1 MANSRSAKPTPLP
14 HPEEAAKRPS
24 RSTHPPDPA
33 APRLYGGLS
42 AEQRRAERRDRLI
55 VAAVQVSARLGREG
69 ATVAAICA
77 EAGLTARYF
86 YESFPSRDVLF
97 RAAFQRVQDQL
108 FARIT
113 PHIAGRDPVKGALTG
128 FFATLAEYP
137 GPARVFLVELDEH
150 EAEMKALGR
159 AAAARFGALFAPDAQ
174 PGSLA
179 EAGAAGAII
188 QIARR
193 WIQDGFRETPQEV
206 AAICLP
212 FARASKPLRG

>member
-1 MANSRSAKPTPLP
+1 MTTP
-14 HPEEAAKRPS
+14 A
-24 RSTHPPDPA
+24 PA
-33 APRLYGGLS
+33 RNYGGIPL
-42 AEQRRAERRDRLI
+42 AERQADRRARLI
-55 VAAVQVSARLGREG
+55 VAAIQVSARTGRES

-86 YESFPSRDVLF
+86 YESFANRDILF
-97 RAAFQRVQDQL
+97 LAAFQRVQDEL

-113 PHIAGRDPVKGALTG
+113 PHATGRDPVKGALIG
-128 FFATLAEYP
+128 FFSVLAEYP
-137 GPARVFLVELDEH
+137 GPARVFLVELDEQ

-159 AAAARFGALFAPDAQ
+159 AAAARFGALFAPWAE

-179 EAGAAGAII
+179 QAGAAGAII

-193 WIQDGFRETPQEV
+193 WVQEGFRETPQTV

-212 FARASKPLRG
+212 FARASKQTNG

>member
-1 MANSRSAKPTPLP
+1 MSRTLMSTPPRHAEARAKGEP
-14 HPEEAAKRPS
+14 
-24 RSTHPPDPA
+24 RSTQPA
-33 APRLYGGLS
+33 DAPPRLYGGLS
-42 AEQRRAERRDRLI
+42 AEQRQAERRDRLI
-55 VAAVQVSARLGREG
+55 MAAIQVSARTGREG

-86 YESFPSRDVLF
+86 YESFPNRDVLF
-97 RAAFQRVQDQL
+97 LAAFQRVQDEL
-108 FARIT
+108 FSRIT
-113 PHIAGRDPVKGALTG
+113 PHAAGRDPVKSALTG

-159 AAAARFGALFAPDAQ
+159 AAAARFGALFAPDAP

-179 EAGAAGAII
+179 QAGAAGAII

-193 WIQDGFRETPQEV
+193 WIQDGFRETPEEV

-212 FARASKPLRG
+212 FAKASKSPRG

>member
-1 MANSRSAKPTPLP
+1 MSNTPPP
-14 HPEEAAKRPS
+14 HPEERPKAAS
-24 RSTHPPDPA
+24 RRTQAAEAAAPA
-33 APRLYGGLS
+33 ARRYGGVS
-42 AEQRRAERRDRLI
+42 MAARQANRRDRLI
-55 VAAVQVSARLGREG
+55 MAAIQVSARTGREG

-86 YESFPSRDVLF
+86 YESFPNRDALF
-97 RAAFQRVQDQL
+97 LAAFQRVQDEL

-113 PHIAGRDPVKGALTG
+113 PHAAGRDPVKGALVG
-128 FFATLAEYP
+128 FFSTLAEYP

-159 AAAARFGALFAPDAQ
+159 AAAARFGALFAPDAP

-179 EAGAAGAII
+179 QAGAAGAII

-193 WIQDGFRETPQEV
+193 WVQEGFRETPEDV

-212 FARASKPLRG
+212 FARASKAAR